1 MPSSRHFPMCTFLV
15 LILMLGSSFNYV
27 SADEMESE
35 LPGPRSTSFEE
46 PQELA
51 EEITSIRTSDDEGD
65 SWFSRFKRFVKSL
78 FGIEDPPEV
87 EKDPDIV
94 DRTQKWLNRS
104 LLEDY
109 RDTGDKKDQR
119 EDRRDRRDEEKD
131 KSDKNNKPDKKK
143 EPRKDPKK
151 DDGNNRDNG
160 DNRSTEEYV
169 RSLYRE
175 ILQRKPDQG
184 GLKHWIE
191 QINSGKVTR
200 EKARKLFYE
209 SDEYCRRFGHKKGHD
224 ENKDND
230 GKKEEKQDVGEG
242 FSEPKR
248 FDFGPRESGI
258 IEFETCGINH
268 QDKPCING
276 DWEYIFATMRGENMK
291 RFLLLP
297 AGGGGRAIRNV
308 LQGGGT
314 DTMRMEVASDNLP
327 TWHRWT
333 IKWGGG
339 TMQVFLDGKQIGPT
353 EKFNG
358 RPSTILVGGNE
369 NGRRNFLG
377 KWRNFS
383 IK

>member
-1 MPSSRHFPMCTFLV
+1 MLSSRHFPVCTFLV

-35 LPGPRSTSFEE
+35 LLGPRSTRIEE

-51 EEITSIRTSDDEGD
+51 EEMASIRTSDDEGE
-65 SWFSRFKRFVKSL
+65 SWFFRFKRYVKSL
-78 FGIEDPPEV
+78 LGIEDPPDV

-94 DRTQKWLNRS
+94 DRTQKWMNRS
-104 LLEDY
+104 LLKDY
-109 RDTGDKKDQR
+109 RDTGNKEDKR
-119 EDRRDRRDEEKD
+119 EDRQGRRDEKKD
-131 KSDKNNKPDKKK
+131 KPDKKN

-151 DDGNNRDNG
+151 DDENKR

-175 ILQRKPDQG
+175 ILQREPDPG
-184 GLKHWIE
+184 GFKHWID
-191 QINSGKVTR
+191 QINSGKVSR
-200 EKARKLFYE
+200 EKARKLFNE
-209 SDEYCRRFGHKKGHD
+209 SDEYRQRFGHKNDHD
-224 ENKDND
+224 DKKDND
-230 GKKEEKQDVGEG
+230 GKKEEKHDDGEG

-268 QDKPCING
+268 QDKPCKNG

-291 RFLLLP
+291 RFLLLH
-297 AGGGGRAIRNV
+297 AGGGGRAIRYV